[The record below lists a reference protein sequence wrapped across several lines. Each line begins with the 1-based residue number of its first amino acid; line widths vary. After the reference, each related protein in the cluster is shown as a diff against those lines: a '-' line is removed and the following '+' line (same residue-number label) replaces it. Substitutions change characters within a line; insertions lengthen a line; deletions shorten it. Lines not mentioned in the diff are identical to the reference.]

1 MGDTTANLKVMKK
14 SNMKTVN
21 WLDTPLT
28 PPTNL
33 TTTAER
39 DLRDAERTRATRVAV
54 VTGKLSVNLSTSLLL
69 EEKEAREE
77 RDTTTHPSSLST
89 LNRDAMK
96 SAVDTEAREEKE
108 DSTTADTTE
117 DTTEERAE
125 RDTTDNDV
133 KLSATLSTLL
143 SVILLLTATVRTAV
157 LTHATMVEKE
167 EKVPREVS
175 DAATTAVRE
184 EKVEK
189 EDTTTADTTATPTA
203 ASTDM
208 VHGGHKRLI
217 RSLSTTPWYS
227 I

>member
-1 MGDTTANLKVMKK
+1 MATDTTEDTTDTTANLKVMRK
-14 SNMKTVN
+14 SNKKTVN

-39 DLRDAERTRATRVAV
+39 DPRDAERARATRVAV

-96 SAVDTEAREEKE
+96 YAMD
-108 DSTTADTTE
+108 
-117 DTTEERAE
+117 TEERAE
-125 RDTTDNDV
+125 RDTTDNVV

-189 EDTTTADTTATPTA
+189 EDTTTATTAAATPTA
-203 ASTDM
+203 ASTVL
-208 VHGGHKRLI
+208 VHGGHKRLM

-227 I
+227 IFRPKRMFV